1 MFKDRGN
8 PCGLFNASH
17 IIIMII
23 CFLLV
28 SFLLYI
34 SKGLTKDK
42 IKKISK
48 ISIII
53 ITILELIKISYNF
66 IYGYYSLT
74 YWAPISY
81 CAIFILAM
89 YFAAF
94 GNEKLSLI
102 GSSFISCAF
111 LPGLLFIIFPLT
123 SLTEVPI
130 YHYLAIY
137 SFIYHSAMLYFGI
150 LYTLKVIERVN
161 NMTFIYHGI
170 LVCFFFFIATLLNSL
185 FDLNLMFAT
194 DVVNIPIDFVYKF
207 LISIKGLYTPLII
220 LIHLFFPYL
229 FAYLLSSI
237 KNKRTS
243 YLK

>member
-1 MFKDRGN
+1 MFENRGN
-8 PCGLFNASH
+8 PCGLFNIYH
-17 IIIMII
+17 ISAMII
-23 CFLLV
+23 CLLLV

-34 SKGLTKDK
+34 SRNLNKDK

-48 ISIII
+48 ITIIT
-53 ITILELIKISYNF
+53 ITILELIKIAYNF
-66 IYGYYSLT
+66 IYGYYNLT

-81 CAIFILAM
+81 CAIFIPAM

-94 GNEKLSLI
+94 GNEKLSNI

-137 SFIYHSAMLYFGI
+137 SFVYHSAMLYFGI
-150 LYTLKVIERVN
+150 LYTLKVIEKVN
-161 NMTFIYHGI
+161 NMTFLYHGL
-170 LVCFFFFIATLLNSL
+170 LVLIFFIVAILLNSL
-185 FDLNLMFAT
+185 FDINLMFASE
-194 DVVNIPIDFVYKF
+194 VVIIPINFVYNF
-207 LISIKGLYTPLII
+207 LISIKFLYTPLII

-243 YLK
+243 N

>member
-17 IIIMII
+17 IIVMII
-23 CFLLV
+23 CLLLV

-34 SKGLTKDK
+34 SRNLTKDK

-89 YFAAF
+89 YLFAF
-94 GNEKLSLI
+94 GKDKVESL
-102 GSSFISCAF
+102 GASFIACAY

-137 SFIYHSAMLYFGI
+137 SFVYHSAMLYFSI
-150 LYTLKVIERVN
+150 LFIFKVIDKVN
-161 NMTFIYHGI
+161 KIVFINHTF
-170 LVCFFFFIATLLNSL
+170 LVIAFFIVAILLNSL
-185 FDLNLMFAT
+185 FDINLMFASNVL
-194 DVVNIPIDFVYKF
+194 DIPIKFVYDF
-207 LISIKGLYTPLII
+207 LVSIKFIYTPLII
-220 LIHLFFPYL
+220 LIHIFFPYL
-229 FAYLLSSI
+229 FAYILSLLI
-237 KNKRTS
+237 KHQKI
-243 YLK
+243 K

>member
-17 IIIMII
+17 IIVMII
-23 CFLLV
+23 CLLLV

-53 ITILELIKISYNF
+53 ITVLELIKIIYNF
-66 IYGYYSLT
+66 IYGYFSLT

-81 CAIFILAM
+81 CAVFILAM
-89 YFAAF
+89 YLYAF
-94 GNEKLSLI
+94 GKDKVENL
-102 GSSFISCAF
+102 GTSFIACAF

-130 YHYLAIY
+130 YHFLAIY
-137 SFIYHSAMLYFGI
+137 SFLYHSAMLYFGI
-150 LYTLKVIERVN
+150 LFCVKVIEV
-161 NMTFIYHGI
+161 FDKKVFLYHSI
-170 LVCFFFFIATLLNSL
+170 LVIIYSLVALLLNSL
-185 FDLNLMFAT
+185 FEINLMFVSKPT
-194 DVVNIPIDFVYKF
+194 NIPIEFVYNF
-207 LISIKGLYTPLII
+207 LLSLKRFYFAFIVCIYI
-220 LIHLFFPYL
+220 FFPAL
-229 FAYLLSSI
+229 FAYLLSLP
-237 KNKRTS
+237 NKRTS
-243 YLK
+243 N